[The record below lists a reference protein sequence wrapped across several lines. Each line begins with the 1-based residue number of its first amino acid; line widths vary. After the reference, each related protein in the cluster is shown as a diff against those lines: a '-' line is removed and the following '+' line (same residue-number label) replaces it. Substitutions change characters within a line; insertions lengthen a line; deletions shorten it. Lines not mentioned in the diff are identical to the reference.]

1 MTKLQ
6 EQFRRAA
13 SAFLSALLLSL
24 APLAAAARQGAPEP
38 RREQLLNGLR
48 VLLVN
53 RPGDAGIL
61 LKLRVHSGAAFD
73 IAGKEGSMALL
84 GDALFDEETR
94 RYVTE
99 ELGGRLEVSTDH
111 DALNVTLAAR
121 SADFNRLL
129 ELLRN
134 AIINTQLTP
143 EVVNGLREAR
153 IKAARDAAPAPGELA
168 EQAAA
173 ARLFGAHP
181 YGRPVGGSP
190 ESLARVERADLLLAR
205 ERFLNPNNSTLV
217 IAGAIEPA
225 RVMRALRQS
234 LGGWRKSDRVIPAT
248 FRQPEPPDARTLV
261 IDRAG
266 AEEATL
272 RLAVRGLAA
281 ADRDRA
287 ALHLL
292 TALVGER
299 WDKAQPRPLLQKTD
313 VHHEGHREGGMFIMG
328 ATVPAG
334 SAAQALESARAVLRD
349 LSVNAPTAAELE
361 RVKGKVTESLI
372 KESGDFEAT
381 AGYWLDAHT
390 HDMASSSSAEL
401 LRAVGALTPAEVQRV
416 AARLFLNTP
425 AAAVVVGDASKLREE
440 LARAGGVEI
449 FGEKVLKP
457 APAPPVRPAPTQTP
471 PLQLKRP

>member
-1 MTKLQ
+1 MNKPLAQ
-6 EQFRRAA
+6 LRRAA
-13 SAFLSALLLSL
+13 SAFFFALIFALV
-24 APLAAAARQGAPEP
+24 PLNAAAQSTPEP

-48 VLLVN
+48 ILLVN
-53 RPGDAGIL
+53 RPGDANVL
-61 LKLRVHSGAAFD
+61 LKMRVHSGAAFD
-73 IAGKEGSMALL
+73 FAGKEGSMALL

-99 ELGGRLEVSTDH
+99 ELDGRLEVSTDH
-111 DALNVTLAAR
+111 DAINVTLAAR
-121 SADFNRLL
+121 AADFDRLL

-143 EVVNGLREAR
+143 EVVNGLRAAR
-153 IKAARDAAPAPGELA
+153 IKTALEAAPEALA
-168 EQAAA
+168 ERAAA
-173 ARLFGAHP
+173 ARLFGVHP

-190 ESLARVERADLLLAR
+190 ESLARIERADLLLTR

-225 RVMRALRQS
+225 RVMRAVRQS

-272 RLAVRGLAA
+272 RLAVRGLAG

-287 ALHLL
+287 AVRVL
-292 TALVGER
+292 TALVAER
-299 WDKAQPRPLLQKTD
+299 WGKAQPGVLSQKSD
-313 VHHEGHREGGMFIMG
+313 VHHKGHREGGMFIMG

-349 LSVNAPTAAELE
+349 LSTNAPTAADLD
-361 RVKGKVTESLI
+361 RAKSKVMESLV
-372 KESGDFEAT
+372 KASGDFEAT
-381 AGYWLDAHT
+381 AAFWLDAHT
-390 HDMASSSSAEL
+390 HNMASSSSTDL
-401 LRAVGALTPAEVQRV
+401 MRAVSALTPAEVQRV

-425 AAAVVVGDASKLREE
+425 TAAVVVGDASKLRAE
-440 LARAGGVEI
+440 LARAGGVEV
-449 FGEKVLKP
+449 FGEAVLKP
-457 APAPPVRPAPTQTP
+457 EPAPPARPAPTQAP